1 MTPIIAF
8 FTTSAIGRTLAKIGA
23 AVLLILSF
31 GAYRHRQGVNDAKA
45 KRAAEDAKADQQ
57 AHERINHADTG
68 IGATDGERIE
78 RLRDFAAKH
87 GNGSSKAGGG

>member
-1 MTPIIAF
+1 MTWIIAF
-8 FTTSAIGRTLAKIGA
+8 FTNTAIGRTLAKIGA

-31 GAYRHRQGVNDAKA
+31 GAYRHRQGVN
-45 KRAAEDAKADQQ
+45 DAKADQQ

-87 GNGSSKAGGG
+87 GNGSPKAGGG